1 MSTSKYLLTSIL
13 VFCEILNS
21 QISNYYMCWIW
32 RIMTILVPCPT
43 QSKRP
48 KLIRQQWKEKSYQR
62 SNLEIL
68 GRRYP
73 MWNHQTQA
81 TIHEPR
87 RARSLICPYCWWSL
101 GRWLRRRWRRVWK
114 WILKIRKFRWK
125 FSNFSREDLTEI
137 IIFYLGIIL
146 PWLNHLLPD
155 NPFKCTLRTCKM
167 IWWMMAT

>member
-13 VFCEILNS
+13 VFCEIWNF

-32 RIMTILVPCPT
+32 RIMSILVPCPT

-68 GRRYP
+68 GRRYS

-87 RARSLICPYCWWSL
+87 RARSLIRPYCWWSL
-101 GRWLRRRWRRVWK
+101 GRWLRRRRRRVWK
-114 WILKIRKFRWK
+114 WILKIRKFRRKSKILK
-125 FSNFSREDLTEI
+125 FFTGGFNRNHN
-137 IIFYLGIIL
+137 IL
-146 PWLNHLLPD
+146 PWNNPSLTLP
-155 NPFKCTLRTCKM
+155 PTPR
-167 IWWMMAT
+167 